1 EVARELADIRTWL
14 VTAQQRQLPLE
25 VKGQLMA
32 VPPLRKLEADLS
44 ADAYERWVER
54 MQENDRKARN
64 TPEIAPVLAE
74 AGQHAMKLALPMAVS
89 RRPAISLGGVQVT
102 RDDVDR
108 AIDIINSEL
117 AKNQELYQMVGTDS
131 WERALQSVWRY
142 IHKHRRIT
150 RTQVHRR
157 FSQQIKSAK
166 IMDEIERTLV
176 DRGLIRV
183 IEVETIAE

>member
-1 EVARELADIRTWL
+1 SGRLDPAMSIA
-14 VTAQQRQLPLE
+14 PF
-25 VKGQLMA
+25 
-32 VPPLRKLEADLS
+32 
-44 ADAYERWVER
+44 
-54 MQENDRKARN
+54 
-64 TPEIAPVLAE
+64 APVLAE
-74 AGQHAMKLALPMAVS
+74 AGQHALKVAMLMAVS
-89 RRPAISLGGVQVT
+89 RRPELILGGIQVT
-102 RDDVDR
+102 LEDVDR
-108 AIDIINSEL
+108 AVDIINHEL
-117 AKNQELYQMVGTDS
+117 SKNQELYRMVGTDS

-183 IEVETIAE
+183 IEVETISDRGRRYVRKEYVSRIKPSRPEKGKRKKE

>member
-1 EVARELADIRTWL
+1 
-14 VTAQQRQLPLE
+14 
-25 VKGQLMA
+25 
-32 VPPLRKLEADLS
+32 
-44 ADAYERWVER
+44 
-54 MQENDRKARN
+54 
-64 TPEIAPVLAE
+64 
-74 AGQHAMKLALPMAVS
+74 
-89 RRPAISLGGVQVT
+89 
-102 RDDVDR
+102 
-108 AIDIINSEL
+108 SEL

-183 IEVETIAE
+183 IEVETIAGTGRRYARNEHVSSMKPSRPQKGTTRKKE